1 MVNKHSAEVLSE
13 GCLLSKCKPGR
24 GLHRLLANNLKK
36 NGQNI
41 SKFISFKDEPEACGN
56 QLLFF
61 AGICPL
67 SSFCPVDLLAQLWYL
82 HCCELV
88 TTEIKGTY

>member
-56 QLLFF
+56 QLLF
-61 AGICPL
+61 
-67 SSFCPVDLLAQLWYL
+67 LLASVLYPPFVLWTYS
-82 HCCELV
+82 HSS
-88 TTEIKGTY
+88 GTSIVVSLSPQR